1 MALRTKYIR
10 LFYLLVLAA
19 LFFSWSPNTYG
30 ENTKQVGS
38 EEVNL
43 LEDATGR
50 ELSKAGDIVVSDLKL
65 LETLGWKGWFTLCL
79 LGLTITALIL
89 EVRPPDVTMLFST
102 GILVIVGILPARKFL
117 EGFSHDIIMTIAM
130 LCIVVRTIEIHG
142 LLDVLGK
149 GVLST
154 SKNIYRQLISL
165 MVPVAGASA
174 FLNNTPI
181 VLLMTPLV
189 RKWALKN
196 GSFPSK
202 FLIPLSYAAILGGM
216 CTIIG
221 TSTNLVIEG
230 LLRQEAPN
238 ASLGFFELS
247 FIGIP
252 CGLVGLMYI
261 LFVGRHLTPERKD
274 PLTAAEED
282 ARKFT
287 AEFYVNNDC
296 QLIHKSIGE
305 LAGKHFRN
313 ELLVQIERGETL
325 IDAPSEDELI
335 LPKDRLVFAGDINH
349 IAELHAIKG
358 LSSLADPHFKLDA
371 SSSHFSE
378 IVISSTSLMLG
389 KTLRELDFRSHYGAS
404 VLAVYREGVRVEGHV
419 ADIELQAGDAL
430 MLLSSEEWR
439 GGDYYTKD
447 YYCIRNSQKL
457 QVFHPWR
464 VGLIVA
470 VLIIMV
476 TAATMGVS
484 IMISS
489 MAAVGMFTI
498 TRMISIREAQNS
510 VVWNILLLIGCSF
523 AFAKTMVITGV
534 ASTFAHIILSVIGTD
549 PVHLI
554 GGILL
559 VAIISTELLSNNAAA
574 LILFPIAAQVAQLAG
589 FDNPEALK
597 TVGITIAVGC
607 SCGFAMPTGYQ
618 THMIVFGEGG
628 YKFTDF
634 IKVGIPLDIL
644 IWCVGTL
651 LIPLL
656 WPLYRS

>member
-1 MALRTKYIR
+1 MALRTKHIKFIYFIIIGV
-10 LFYLLVLAA
+10 LLL
-19 LFFSWSPNTYG
+19 SWQPRGYTESID
-30 ENTKQVGS
+30 KVGS
-38 EEVNL
+38 EDVNL

-50 ELSKAGDIVVSDLKL
+50 ELSKAGDIVASDLKL
-65 LETLGWKGWFTLCL
+65 LQALDWRGWFTLIL
-79 LGLTITALIL
+79 LVLTITALIL
-89 EVRPPDVTMLFST
+89 EIRPPDITMLFST
-102 GILVIVGILPARKFL
+102 GILVVVGILPASKFL
-117 EGFSHDIIMTIAM
+117 DGFSHDIIMAIAM

-142 LLDVLGK
+142 LLDVFAK

-154 SKNIYRQLISL
+154 SQNIYRQLVCL
-165 MVPVAGASA
+165 MVPVAAFSA

-189 RKWALKN
+189 RRWALKN
-196 GSFPSK
+196 KSFPSK
-202 FLIPLSYAAILGGM
+202 YLLPLSYAAILGGM

-230 LLRQEAPN
+230 LLRAEAPT

-247 FIGIP
+247 YIGVP
-252 CGLVGLMYI
+252 CGIVGLFYMLI
-261 LFVGRHLTPERKD
+261 IGRHLTPERKD

-282 ARKFT
+282 TRLFT
-287 AEFYVNNDC
+287 VEFQVGKDC
-296 QLIHKSIGE
+296 ILAYKQIGDV
-305 LAGKHFRN
+305 AGKYFRN
-313 ELLVQIERGETL
+313 ELLIQIERGEL
-325 IDAPSEDELI
+325 ILDAPSTEELI
-335 LPKDRLVFAGDINH
+335 LPYDRLVFAGDINH

-358 LSSLADPHFKLDA
+358 LNSLADPHFKLDA

-378 IVISSTSLMLG
+378 IVISSTSLMIG
-389 KTLRELDFRSHYGAS
+389 KTIRELDFRTQFGAS
-404 VLAVYREGVRVEGHV
+404 VLTVYREGVRVEDNV
-419 ADIELQAGDAL
+419 SEIELQAGDTL
-430 MLLSSEEWR
+430 MLLSSEEWH
-439 GGDYYTKD
+439 GGDYYSKD
-447 YYCIRNSQKL
+447 YYCIRNNQKL

-464 VGLIVA
+464 AAFIVA
-470 VLIIMV
+470 VLIGMV

-489 MAAVGMFTI
+489 MAAVAIFTLS
-498 TRMISIREAQNS
+498 RMITIREAQNS
-510 VVWNILLLIGCSF
+510 VVWNVLLLIGCSF

-549 PVHLI
+549 PYSLI

-589 FDNPEALK
+589 YDTPSTIK

-607 SCGFAMPTGYQ
+607 SCGFALPTGYQ

-634 IKVGIPLDIL
+634 IKVGIPMDVA

-651 LIPLL
+651 LIPSI
-656 WPLYRS
+656 WPMI

>member
-10 LFYLLVLAA
+10 LFYLSVLAV
-19 LFFSWSPNTYG
+19 LFLNWQPISSNEEGAQPR
-30 ENTKQVGS
+30 S
-38 EEVNL
+38 EEVNV
-43 LEDATGR
+43 LEDAKGR
-50 ELSKAGDIVVSDLKL
+50 ELSRAGDIVISDIKL
-65 LETLGWKGWFTLCL
+65 LETLNWKGWFTLAL
-79 LGLTITALIL
+79 LAATILALIL
-89 EVRPPDVTMLFST
+89 EIRPPDITMLISS
-102 GILVIVGILPARKFL
+102 GILVIVGILPPAKFL
-117 EGFSHDIIMTIAM
+117 DGFSHDIIMTIAM

-142 LLDVLGK
+142 LLDVLAK
-149 GVLST
+149 NVLST
-154 SKNIYRQLISL
+154 SKNIYRQLVSL
-165 MVPVAGASA
+165 MVPVAAASA

-181 VLLMTPLV
+181 VLLMTPMI
-189 RKWALKN
+189 RRWALRN
-196 GSFPSK
+196 ETYPSK

-247 FIGIP
+247 YIGIP
-252 CGLVGLMYI
+252 CGIAGLVYI
-261 LFVGRHLTPERKD
+261 LLIGRHLTPERKD
-274 PLTAAEED
+274 PLSAAEED

-287 AEFYVNNDC
+287 VEFFVNHDC
-296 QLIHKSIGE
+296 PLAHTPIVE
-305 LAGKHFRN
+305 VAGKYFRN
-313 ELLVQIERGETL
+313 ELLVQIERGEVV
-325 IDAPSEDELI
+325 IDAPSQEEKI
-335 LPKDRLVFAGDINH
+335 LPQDRLVFAGDINH
-349 IAELHAIKG
+349 IAELHAIEG
-358 LSSLADPHFKLDA
+358 LQSLADPHFKLDA

-378 IVISSTSLMLG
+378 IVISSTSLMIG
-389 KTLRELDFRSHYGAS
+389 KTLRSLDFRAHYGAS
-404 VLAVYREGVRVEGHV
+404 VLAVYREGDRVEGHV
-419 ADIELQAGDAL
+419 ADVELQAGDTL
-430 MLLSSEEWR
+430 ILISSEEWH

-447 YYCIRNSQKL
+447 YYCIRNNQKL

-464 VGLIVA
+464 VGFIVA
-470 VLIIMV
+470 VLIAMV

-489 MAAVGMFTI
+489 MAAVATFVF
-498 TRMISIREAQNS
+498 TRMITIREAQNS
-510 VVWNILLLIGCSF
+510 IVWNVLLLIGCSF

-534 ASTFAHIILSVIGTD
+534 ASTFAHIILSVIGNE
-549 PVHLI
+549 PVHLV

-574 LILFPIAAQVAQLAG
+574 LILFPIAAQVAKLAG
-589 FDNPEALK
+589 FDTPTALK

-634 IKVGIPLDIL
+634 FKVGIPMDVVV
-644 IWCVGTL
+644 WAVGTL

-656 WPLYRS
+656 WPL